1 MDPILIPSDTE
12 SDISDSGIG
21 DVGAGRQKASKEDE
35 DETES
40 VCSLPPL
47 KDLIASG
54 HTISGSISRCPSRN
68 LGKYICSLHIRWF

>member
-12 SDISDSGIG
+12 SDISDSDIG
-21 DVGAGRQKASKEDE
+21 DVGAGRQKASKEDW

-47 KDLIASG
+47 KELIASG
-54 HTISGSISRCPSRN
+54 RTISGSISRSPSRN
-68 LGKYICSLHIRWF
+68 LGQYIGSLHI